1 MTALSANPNT
11 TLANVEVPWQQSILQ
26 GTSAYYSELAV
37 KGVLRPAWAD
47 FVNRLPGTGL
57 SDHLDSKLNALA
69 KQIRDNGITYNVYAD
84 HAQGTS
90 RPWSLDLLP
99 FIIDQAD
106 WAVLQTGIAQ
116 RARLLNA
123 MMADVYGQRE
133 LLSKGLLPA
142 DLVYGHSG
150 YLPQMQGI
158 EPPNKVWL
166 HMVAFDLGR
175 SPDGKWW
182 VITHRMQAPSGLG
195 YALEN
200 RLSIS
205 RSFTRGF
212 REMHIQHLA
221 GFYRDYID
229 GIRRLSPKG
238 DSARIALLTPGPYNE
253 TYFEHTYLA
262 RYLGISLVEG
272 SDLTVRNNS
281 VFLKTVNGLEPID
294 GLIRRTDDQWLD
306 PLELREDSQLG
317 VPGLLQAIRTGGV
330 VMANMPG
337 SGWLESPAIHGFM
350 PGLGQHYLQEDLLL
364 PSVPSWWCG
373 ESPAWAQASERL
385 NNLVIK
391 STGPNRRGRTMDSI
405 MGSELDEIEKR
416 AWLSKISQRP
426 SQYTLQEL
434 IPLSR
439 VPIWTGAGGIE
450 ERAMM
455 LRLFAVTDGQGN
467 YTVMPG
473 GLTRVA
479 GDQHGIVSMQKG
491 GTSLDTWVRS
501 GEPVER
507 TTNLKEKLQA
517 KDLQALRRP
526 VSSRAAEHLFWLG
539 RYTERAS
546 FSLRLLMRAQLL
558 LNEEEYLDT
567 TTLGLL
573 HELCGKQGLSTEFDP
588 AEPLTQDE
596 LEANILERLWYKTGV
611 DESAAVGL
619 AGQLNGL
626 ANVAGQLRE
635 RLSSGHWRLLN
646 DCAKVLIEPEWVR
659 FQRTLPTASLE
670 QVQLYLLAM
679 HGEQSDHM
687 TRDNGW
693 RFLQLGR
700 QLERLC
706 GACDCLLSLTSMP
719 GRAGE
724 HGLALAIALADSTI
738 TYRSR
743 YQHRFEWLPTLDL
756 LIFDEDAPYAIRR
769 ILYKLDIVIDRL
781 PGDTSQIRQL
791 FDSVYR
797 NGDMPDGLSLEG
809 LQPPFPADTGRKL
822 RAWLQE
828 LLDTAYKVS
837 DLVGA
842 QYFRLAELPDQV
854 IQGR

>member
-1 MTALSANPNT
+1 MSATPAST
-11 TLANVEVPWQQSILQ
+11 SLPKHQEEPWQQAILK
-26 GTSAYYSELAV
+26 GTSAYFSEMAANGL
-37 KGVLRPAWAD
+37 LRPAWTE
-47 FVNRLPGTGL
+47 FVSKLPQGNL
-57 SDHLDSKLNALA
+57 QEQLDSKRNALD

-84 HAQGTS
+84 HQQGAA

-99 FIIDQAD
+99 FMIEQQD
-106 WAVLQTGIAQ
+106 WVVLQAGVVQ
-116 RARLLNA
+116 RARLLNM
-123 MMADVYGQRE
+123 MMADAYGRQD
-133 LLSKGLLPA
+133 LLKRGLLPA
-142 DLVYGHSG
+142 DLLFGHAG
-150 YLPQMQGI
+150 HLPQMQGVK
-158 EPPNKVWL
+158 PANGVWL
-166 HMVAFDLGR
+166 HMMAFDLGR
-175 SPDGKWW
+175 GPDGRWW
-182 VITHRMQAPSGLG
+182 IITHRIQAPSGLG

-205 RSFTRGF
+205 RSFNRAF
-212 REMHIQHLA
+212 REMHVQHLA
-221 GFYRDYID
+221 GFYRDYME
-229 GIRRLSPKG
+229 GIRRLCPKG
-238 DSARIALLTPGPYNE
+238 ENARIALLTPGPYNE

-262 RYLGISLVEG
+262 RYLGITLVEG
-272 SDLTVRNNS
+272 GDLAVRQNR

-317 VPGLLQAIRTGGV
+317 VPGLLQAVRSGGV
-330 VMANMPG
+330 IMANMPG
-337 SGWLESPAIHGFM
+337 AGWLESPAIHGFM
-350 PGLGQHYLQEDLLL
+350 PGLGQYYLGEDLAL

-391 STGPNRRGRTMDSI
+391 STGPNRRGRTMDSV

-416 AWLSKISQRP
+416 QWLSRIGQSP
-426 SQYTLQEL
+426 TQYTLQEL

-439 VPIWTGAGGIE
+439 VPIWTREGTLE

-455 LRLFAVTDGQGN
+455 LRLFAVSDGQGG
-467 YTVMPG
+467 YSVMPG

-479 GDQHGIVSMQKG
+479 GDQHGVVSMQKG
-491 GTSLDTWVRS
+491 GSSLDTWVRS
-501 GEPVER
+501 AQPVER

-546 FSLRLLMRAQLL
+546 FSLRLLKHAQMLF
-558 LNEEEYLDT
+558 NDEDYLDP

-573 HELCGKQGLSTEFDP
+573 HELCGKQGLSSGFDSSDPIGQDALEQEILDRMWYRNEAGAPP
-588 AEPLTQDE
+588 AQ
-596 LEANILERLWYKTGV
+596 
-611 DESAAVGL
+611 GL
-619 AGQLNGL
+619 AEQLNAL
-626 ANVAGQLRE
+626 ARVASQLRD
-635 RLSSGHWRLLN
+635 RLSSDHWRLLN
-646 DCAKVLIEPEWVR
+646 DCAKVLLEPEWLR
-659 FQRTLPTASLE
+659 FNRSIPSTTLA

-706 GACDCLLSLTSMP
+706 CACECLLSLTSTP

-724 HGLALAIALADSTI
+724 LGLAMAIALADSTI

-756 LIFDEDAPYAIRR
+756 LIFDDDAPYAVRR

-781 PGDTSQIRQL
+781 PGETGPVRQL
-791 FDSVYR
+791 FDAAFKQ
-797 NGDMPDGLSLEG
+797 GEMPAGLSLEG
-809 LQPPFPADTGRKL
+809 LQPPFPAETGRQL
-822 RAWLQE
+822 RLWLQN
-828 LLDTAYKVS
+828 LLETAYNIS

>member
-1 MTALSANPNT
+1 LSANPT
-11 TLANVEVPWQQSILQ
+11 TLANIEVPWQQSILQ
-26 GTSAYYSELAV
+26 GTSDYYSELAQD
-37 KGVLRPAWAD
+37 GVLRPAWAE
-47 FVNRLPGTGL
+47 FVNRLPMSGL
-57 SDHLDSKLNALA
+57 SEYLESKHAALA

-99 FIIDQAD
+99 FIIDQPD
-106 WAVLQTGIAQ
+106 WAVLQHGVAQ
-116 RARLLNA
+116 RARLLNS
-123 MMADVYGQRE
+123 MMADIYGERQQ
-133 LLSKGLLPA
+133 LSKGLLPA
-142 DLVYGHSG
+142 DLVFGHSG
-150 YLPQMQGI
+150 YLPQMHGVL
-158 EPPNKVWL
+158 PKNKVWL

-182 VITHRMQAPSGLG
+182 VVNHRMQAPSGLG

-212 REMHIQHLA
+212 REMHIEHLA
-221 GFYRDYID
+221 TFYRDYID
-229 GIRRLSPKG
+229 SIRKLSPKG
-238 DSARIALLTPGPYNE
+238 DSARIALLTPGPFNE

-272 SDLTVRNNS
+272 SDLTVRGNK
-281 VFLKTVNGLEPID
+281 VYLKTVNGLEPID

-306 PLELREDSQLG
+306 PLELREDSALG
-317 VPGLLQAIRTGGV
+317 VPGLMQAVRNEGV

-350 PGLGQHYLQEDLLL
+350 PGLGQHFLNEELLL

-385 NNLVIK
+385 GNLVIK
-391 STGPNRRGRTMDSI
+391 STSPNRKGRTMDSI
-405 MGSELDEIEKR
+405 MGSELDEVEKR

-439 VPIWTGAGGIE
+439 VPIWLGPRGIE

-455 LRLFAVTDGQGN
+455 LRLFAVTDGMGN

-479 GDQHGIVSMQKG
+479 GDQNGIVSMQKG

-501 GEPVER
+501 GQPVER
-507 TTNLKEKLQA
+507 TSNLKEKLQA
-517 KDLQALRRP
+517 KDLKALRRP

-546 FSLRLLMRAQLL
+546 FSLRLLVRAQQLL
-558 LNEEEYLDT
+558 GDEDYIDP

-573 HELCGKQGLSTEFDP
+573 NELCGKQGLSDEYDP
-588 AEPLTQDE
+588 AEPLSQDE
-596 LEANILERLWYKTGV
+596 LEQDILDRLWYKNTVG
-611 DESAAVGL
+611 APPAQGL
-619 AGQLNGL
+619 AAQLNGL
-626 ANVAGQLRE
+626 ALVAGQLRE
-635 RLSSGHWRLLN
+635 RLSSNHWRLLN
-646 DCAKVLIEPEWVR
+646 DCAKVLVEPDSSR
-659 FQRTLPTASLE
+659 FQRVIPTASLE
-670 QVQLYLLAM
+670 QVELYLLAM

-706 GACDCLLSLTSMP
+706 GACECLLSLTSMP
-719 GRAGE
+719 GRAAE

-769 ILYKLDIVIDRL
+769 ILYKIDIVIDRL
-781 PGDTSQIRQL
+781 PGDVTPLRQL
-791 FDSVYR
+791 FDSAFK
-797 NGDMPDGLSLEG
+797 NGMMPKALSLEG
-809 LQPPFPADTGRKL
+809 LQPPFPAETGRVL
-822 RAWLQE
+822 RAWLQQ
-828 LLDTAYKVS
+828 LLDTALNMS

>member
-1 MTALSANPNT
+1 LHTNQHITLS
-11 TLANVEVPWQQSILQ
+11 NVEVPWQQSILQ
-26 GTSAYYSELAV
+26 GTSAYFSELTCE
-37 KGVLRPAWAD
+37 GVLRPVWSE
-47 FVNRLPGTGL
+47 FLNYLPKTGL
-57 SDHLDSKLNALA
+57 SDHLDNKQSALA

-84 HAQGTS
+84 HTHGTS

-99 FIIDQAD
+99 FIINKDD
-106 WAVLQTGIAQ
+106 WAVLQAGITQ

-123 MMADVYGQRE
+123 MMCDVYGPRE
-133 LLSKGLLPA
+133 LLNKGLLPA

-150 YLPQMQGI
+150 YLPQMQSI

-175 SPDGKWW
+175 SPSGQWW
-182 VITHRMQAPSGLG
+182 IINHRIQAPSGLG
-195 YALEN
+195 YVLEN

-205 RSFTRGF
+205 RTFNRSF
-212 REMHIQHLA
+212 REMHIKYLA

-229 GIRRLSPKG
+229 ALRKLSPKG
-238 DSARIALLTPGPYNE
+238 DRARIALLTPGPYNE
-253 TYFEHTYLA
+253 TYFEHIYLA

-272 SDLTVRNNS
+272 NDLTVRGNK

-317 VPGLLQAIRTGGV
+317 IPGLLQAIRAGGIV
-330 VMANMPG
+330 LANMPG

-350 PGLGQHYLQEDLLL
+350 PGLGKYYLDEDLLL

-373 ESPAWAQASERL
+373 ESPAWADASVRL

-391 STGPNRRGRTMDSI
+391 ATSQKLLGRPMESI

-426 SQYTLQEL
+426 SQYTVQEL

-439 VPIWTGAGGIE
+439 VPIWTGSNGIE

-467 YTVMPG
+467 YSVMPG

-491 GTSLDTWVRS
+491 GTSLDTWVCS
-501 GEPVER
+501 EEPVER

-517 KDLQALRRP
+517 QDLHALRRP
-526 VSSRAAEHLFWLG
+526 VSSRSAEHLFWLG

-546 FSLRLLMRAQLL
+546 FSLRLLKRAQIL
-558 LNEEEYLDT
+558 LNEEEFLDH

-573 HELCGKQGLSTEFDP
+573 HDLCGKQGLSEEFDP
-588 AEPLTQDE
+588 AEPISRDQ
-596 LEANILERLWYKTGV
+596 LENNILDRFWYKIDNNTH
-611 DESAAVGL
+611 APVGL
-619 AGQLNGL
+619 AGQLNEL

-635 RLSSGHWRLLN
+635 RLSSDHWRLLN
-646 DCAKVLIEPEWVR
+646 HCAKVLIEPEFSQSPR
-659 FQRTLPTASLE
+659 SLPTSSLE
-670 QVQLYLLAM
+670 EVQLYLLAM

-706 GACDCLLSLTSMP
+706 GACECLLSLTCLP

-724 HGLALAIALADSTI
+724 QGLALAIALADSTI

-769 ILYKLDIVIDRL
+769 ILYKLDITIDRL
-781 PGDTSQIRQL
+781 PNDNNQIRQL
-791 FDSVYR
+791 FNNIYCQG
-797 NGDMPDGLSLEG
+797 NMPDGLSLES
-809 LQPPFPADTGRKL
+809 LQPPFPAETGRQL
-822 RAWLQE
+822 RTWLQE
-828 LLDTAYKVS
+828 LLDTAYKIS

>member
-1 MTALSANPNT
+1 M
-11 TLANVEVPWQQSILQ
+11 PWQKAILQ
-26 GTSAYYSELAV
+26 GTSAYFSELAEA
-37 KGVLRPAWAD
+37 GQLRPNWLE
-47 FVNRLPGTGL
+47 FLSRLPTDSIGE
-57 SDHLDSKLNALA
+57 HLHSKRAALA

-84 HAQGTS
+84 QAQGAS

-99 FIIDQAD
+99 NIIDPTD
-106 WAVLQTGIAQ
+106 WVQLSAGIAQ
-116 RARLLNA
+116 RAKLLNL
-123 MMADVYGQRE
+123 MMCDVYGERS
-133 LLSKGLLPA
+133 LLRKGLLPA
-142 DLVYGHSG
+142 DLVYGHPG
-150 YLPQMQGI
+150 YLPQMQGV
-158 EPPNKVWL
+158 EPANKVWL

-182 VITHRMQAPSGLG
+182 VITQRMMAPSGLG

-205 RSFTRGF
+205 RSFTRAF

-221 GFYRDYID
+221 TFYRDYID
-229 GIRRLSPKG
+229 AIRKLSPKA

-262 RYLGISLVEG
+262 RYLGITLVEAG
-272 SDLTVRNNS
+272 DLVVRGNQ
-281 VFLKTVNGLEPID
+281 VFLKTVNGLEQID

-330 VMANMPG
+330 VVANAPG

-350 PGLGQHYLQEDLLL
+350 PGLGRHYLNEELLL

-373 ESPAWAQASERL
+373 ESPAWAQASTRL
-385 NNLVIK
+385 DNLVIK
-391 STGPNRRGRTMDSI
+391 STGPNRRGKTMDSI
-405 MGSELDEIEKR
+405 MGSELDEVEKR

-439 VPIWTGAGGIE
+439 VPIWSEGGQIE

-467 YTVMPG
+467 YSVMPG
-473 GLTRVA
+473 GLTRIA

-491 GTSLDTWVRS
+491 GSSLDTWVRS
-501 GEPVER
+501 EAPVER

-517 KDLQALRRP
+517 KDLKALRRP

-546 FSLRLLMRAQLL
+546 FSLRLLMHAQRL
-558 LNEEEYLDT
+558 LNEDEYLDA
-567 TTLGLL
+567 TTLSFL
-573 HELCGKQGLSTEFDP
+573 HELCGKQGLSSEFDA
-588 AEPLTQDE
+588 AEPLVQEEFEDE
-596 LEANILERLWYKTGV
+596 LLKNLWYKQGV
-611 DESAAVGL
+611 GATPAKGL
-619 AGQLNGL
+619 AMQLNGL
-626 ANVAGQLRE
+626 ANVAGQLRD
-635 RLSSGHWRLLN
+635 RLSSTHWRLLT
-646 DCAKVLIEPEWVR
+646 DCSRVLVEPDSNR
-659 FQRTLPTASLE
+659 FQRTIPSASLE

-687 TRDNGW
+687 TRDHGW

-706 GACDCLLSLTSMP
+706 GACDCLLSMTSMP

-724 HGLALAIALADSTI
+724 NGLALAIALADSTI

-756 LIFDEDAPYAIRR
+756 LIFDRDAPYSVKR
-769 ILYKLDIVIDRL
+769 ILYKLDIVLDQL
-781 PGDTSQIRQL
+781 PGDSTQLRTL
-791 FDSVYR
+791 FDAVYQH
-797 NGDMPDGLSLEG
+797 GKLPTGLSLEG
-809 LQPPFPADTGRKL
+809 LQPPFPAETGRVL
-822 RAWLQE
+822 RAWLQD
-828 LLDTAYKVS
+828 LLDTAYKLS

>member
-1 MTALSANPNT
+1 MAAVSANPDNPIT
-11 TLANVEVPWQQSILQ
+11 EPEVPWQQSILK
-26 GTSAYYSELAV
+26 GTSAYYSELAG
-37 KGVLRPAWAD
+37 KGMLRPVWAD
-47 FVNRLPGTGL
+47 FVNRLPQAGL
-57 SDHLDSKLNALA
+57 TEHMDGKLNALA

-84 HAQGTS
+84 QAQGAS

-99 FIIDQAD
+99 FIIDESD
-106 WAVLQTGIAQ
+106 WAVLSAGIAQ
-116 RARLLNA
+116 RAKLLNT
-123 MMADVYGQRE
+123 MMADAYGERS
-133 LLSKGLLPA
+133 LLKHGLLPA

-150 YLPQMQGI
+150 YLPQMHGVK
-158 EPPNKVWL
+158 PANDVWL

-175 SPDGKWW
+175 SPDGRWW
-182 VITHRMQAPSGLG
+182 VINHRIQTPSGLG

-205 RSFTRGF
+205 RSFSRAF
-212 REMHIQHLA
+212 RDMHIQHLA

-238 DSARIALLTPGPYNE
+238 DNARIALLTPGPYNE

-272 SDLTVRNNS
+272 NDLTVRNDR

-317 VPGLLQAIRTGGV
+317 VPGLLQAIRSGGV

-337 SGWLESPAIHGFM
+337 AGWLESPAIHGFM
-350 PGLGQHYLQEDLLL
+350 PGLGQHYLKEDLLL
-364 PSVPSWWCG
+364 ASVPSWWCG
-373 ESPAWAQASERL
+373 ESPAWAEASERL

-391 STGPNRRGRTMDSI
+391 STGPNRRGRTLDSI
-405 MGSELDEIEKR
+405 MGSELDEVEKR
-416 AWLSKISQRP
+416 NWLSRISQRP
-426 SQYTLQEL
+426 AQFTLQEL

-439 VPIWTGAGGIE
+439 VPIWTAGGTLQ

-479 GDQHGIVSMQKG
+479 GNQHGIVSMQKG

-517 KDLQALRRP
+517 KDLKALRRP

-546 FSLRLLMRAQLL
+546 FSLRLLLRAQVLF
-558 LNEEEYLDT
+558 NDEDYLDP

-573 HELCGKQGLSTEFDP
+573 HELCGKQGLSDEFDP
-588 AEPLTQDE
+588 SAPKTQDE
-596 LEANILERLWYKTGV
+596 LEANILERMWYRTGV
-611 DESAAVGL
+611 NVPSARGL
-619 AGQLNGL
+619 ASQLNGL

-635 RLSSGHWRLLN
+635 RLSSNHWRLLN
-646 DCAKVLIEPEWVR
+646 DCAKVLAQPVGTPHPR
-659 FQRTLPTASLE
+659 SLPTAELE

-687 TRDNGW
+687 TRDYGW

-706 GACDCLLSLTSMP
+706 GACDCLLSLTSLP

-724 HGLALAIALADSTI
+724 QGLALAIALADSTI

-756 LIFDEDAPYAIRR
+756 LIFDEDAPYSIRR
-769 ILYKLDIVIDRL
+769 ILYKLDIVVDRL
-781 PGDTSQIRQL
+781 PGDTSPLRQL
-791 FDSVYR
+791 LNTAYR
-797 NGDMPDGLSLEG
+797 NGEMPDGLNLEA
-809 LQPPFPADTGRKL
+809 LQPPFPAETGRKL
-822 RAWLQE
+822 RVWLQE